1 MSFVQKLLMILML
14 HDNVP
19 KIRGL
24 ALFASLFFD
33 AVSNVFT
40 VPTGRGGKD
49 DKHQLQ
55 RYVHVN

>member
-1 MSFVQKLLMILML
+1 MILML

-19 KIRGL
+19 KICGL
-24 ALFASLFFD
+24 ALFASLLFD

>member
-1 MSFVQKLLMILML
+1 MIMYQKSVACLYLL
-14 HDNVP
+14 
-19 KIRGL
+19 
-24 ALFASLFFD
+24 LFFD

-55 RYVHVN
+55 RYVHVNE